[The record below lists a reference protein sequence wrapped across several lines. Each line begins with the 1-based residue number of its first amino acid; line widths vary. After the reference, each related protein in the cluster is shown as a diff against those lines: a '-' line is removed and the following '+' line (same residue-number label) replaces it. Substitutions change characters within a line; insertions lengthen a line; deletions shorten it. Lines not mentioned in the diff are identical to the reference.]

1 MMTTKPAPS
10 PPVRLEAYR
19 CSVCGSLLARMR
31 LTPGSMIELYCGK
44 CKKHR
49 TVEARSAA

>member
-1 MMTTKPAPS
+1 MTTKPAPS
-10 PPVRLEAYR
+10 LLTQLEAYR

-49 TVEARSAA
+49 TIEARTAA

>member
-1 MMTTKPAPS
+1 MTKPPAPP

-19 CSVCGSLLARMR
+19 CSVCGALLARMR
-31 LTPGSMIELYCGK
+31 LTPGSVIELYCGK

-49 TVEARSAA
+49 TVEVRTAA